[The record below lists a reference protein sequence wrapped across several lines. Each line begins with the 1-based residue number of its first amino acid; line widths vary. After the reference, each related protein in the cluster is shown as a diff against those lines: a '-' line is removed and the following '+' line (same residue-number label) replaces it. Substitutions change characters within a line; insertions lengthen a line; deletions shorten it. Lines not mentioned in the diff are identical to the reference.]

1 MCCAGARAIA
11 RAGAGAHAIARVS
24 ACARVLV
31 QTELCTKV
39 RAAKL
44 VLEAPSQA
52 GTGWVYYEK
61 IVWATKHVLGAL
73 SRMAEPY
80 CRYEI
85 ISMRSDMQP

>member
-11 RAGAGAHAIARVS
+11 RAGAGAHAIARVG

-52 GTGWVYYEK
+52 GTGWVLFLR
-61 IVWATKHVLGAL
+61 I
-73 SRMAEPY
+73 
-80 CRYEI
+80 
-85 ISMRSDMQP
+85 